1 MKGGGGFC
9 CELRLYLTSVFV
21 VFCIN
26 AGAVCML
33 LSGDDACAPKLYSLR
48 ILNSPRGFGCSCPR
62 TELRSFVFT
71 PFLPFRSVAVAHQAR
86 FASAYP
92 LLLATQSLP
101 ENTHTH
107 THIQKKNAARF
118 TKISQVC
125 SPVLYPQ
132 FNKTDTSHGAL
143 YPFRVSGRT

>member
-1 MKGGGGFC
+1 
-9 CELRLYLTSVFV
+9 
-21 VFCIN
+21 
-26 AGAVCML
+26 ML

-62 TELRSFVFT
+62 TKLRSFVFT

-107 THIQKKNAARF
+107 IYKKKTLHASLKYLRSARLSCIRNL
-118 TKISQVC
+118 TKQT
-125 SPVLYPQ
+125 Q
-132 FNKTDTSHGAL
+132 ATAL
-143 YPFRVSGRT
+143 FILSE